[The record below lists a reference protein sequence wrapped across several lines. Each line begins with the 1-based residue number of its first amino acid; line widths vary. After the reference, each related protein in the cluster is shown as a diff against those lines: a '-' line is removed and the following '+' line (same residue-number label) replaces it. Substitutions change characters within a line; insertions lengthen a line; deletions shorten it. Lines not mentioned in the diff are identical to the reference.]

1 MAPPSPAPSLRGARQ
16 AWLRLVR
23 PANLVTAAADAL
35 AGFAL
40 ALPLAP
46 VAALPA
52 LVAASVCLY
61 AGGVALNDVADA
73 ARDARERPE
82 RVIPSGL
89 IARREAAAAGVA
101 LLAAGVGFATWASP
115 AAGGV
120 ALVLAGLIGLYDFLA
135 KGRPWAGP
143 LTMGGCR
150 GLNVLMGL
158 AASPLWLGERAWLV
172 AAPLLYVAAIT
183 AVSRGEVAGASG
195 AAPAIALALLALV
208 VAGLPVGVA
217 AAGGVGLFAAPFA
230 GWLGWRV
237 APAFLAAYVRPAP
250 AAARA
255 AVHAGVLALVA
266 LDAALAAGFAG
277 PGYGLGV
284 LALGLLAAPLARA
297 FPVT

>member
-1 MAPPSPAPSLRGARQ
+1 MRGGHQ
-16 AWLRLVR
+16 AWLRLLR

-40 ALPLAP
+40 AQPLAP

-52 LVAASVCLY
+52 LVAASVCMY
-61 AGGVALNDVADA
+61 AGGVVLNDVADA

-89 IARREAAAAGVA
+89 VPRREAAAAGLA
-101 LLAAGVGFATWASP
+101 LLAAGVVCAALASP

-120 ALVLAGLIGLYDFLA
+120 ALVLAGLIGLYDFVA
-135 KGRPWAGP
+135 KDRPWAGP
-143 LTMGGCR
+143 LTMGSCR
-150 GLNVLMGL
+150 GLNLLMGL

-172 AAPLLYVAAIT
+172 VAPVLFVVAIT
-183 AVSRGEVAGASG
+183 AVSRGEVAGASRT
-195 AAPAIALALLALV
+195 APALALALLTLV
-208 VAGLPVGVA
+208 VAGLPFGVA
-217 AAGGVGLFAAPFA
+217 ATGGVGLFAAPFA
-230 GWLGWRV
+230 GWLAWRV
-237 APAFLAAYVRPAP
+237 TPAFLAAYRRPAP
-250 AAARA
+250 ATSRA
-255 AVHAGVLALVA
+255 AVHAGVLALVP

-277 PGYGLGV
+277 LGYGLGL